1 MNISKVGLFGK
12 FGDSS
17 VAPVLEEVREL
28 LEKNELKVLLGSTT
42 SAEIDG
48 ERIDDQDQPLNHV
61 IDIAMVVG
69 GDGTM
74 LNAARLLSTHDV
86 PAVGVNLGR
95 LGFLTDIALSELEQS
110 LESLINGDY
119 SIEKRTLLETS
130 VFSED
135 ELVYKGISVNDAVIS
150 KGNTGRLIEFETHI
164 DGRFVSHTRSD
175 GLIVATPTGSTAYSL
190 SAGGPIIYPTLSVI
204 SICPICPH
212 TLSNR
217 PIIID
222 ENSQVQI
229 DALKTSETHAN
240 LALDGLIVY
249 ELKGGE
255 VIKLRRAENKLS
267 MIRIDSHDH
276 FDVMR
281 SKLGWTG

>member
-1 MNISKVGLFGK
+1 MDISKVGLFGK

-17 VAPVLEEVREL
+17 VAPVLGEVREV
-28 LEKNELKVLLGSTT
+28 LEKNGLKVLLGSTT

-48 ERIDDQDQPLNHV
+48 ERIDDQNQPLNTV

-74 LNAARLLSTHDV
+74 LNAARLLSSHDV

-95 LGFLTDIALSELEQS
+95 LGFLTDISLSELEQC
-110 LESLINGDY
+110 LDSLINGDY
-119 SIEKRTLLETS
+119 SIETRTLLQTS
-130 VFSED
+130 VIED
-135 ELVYKGISVNDAVIS
+135 DEMVFQGISVNDAVIS
-150 KGNTGRLIEFETHI
+150 KGNTGRLIEFETRI

-204 SICPICPH
+204 SISPICPH

-222 ENSQVQI
+222 ENSLVEI
-229 DALKTSETHAN
+229 DSLKISETHAN

-255 VIKLRRAENKLS
+255 IIQLRRAKNKLS

-276 FDVMR
+276 FDVLR